1 MMNSKIKGNIK
12 NRKELEKIVQ
22 NNTVLHSYL
31 FLGEEGIGKKEIAKE
46 FAKEILCLTKEKEC
60 NCKSC
65 ICFDTDNHPDFQ
77 LINNESETIKIGT
90 IRETISTVYEK
101 PILTNKKVYIIND
114 ADKMTKEAQNSLLKT
129 LEEPPEYIVIILVA
143 SNTDMLL
150 STIKSRCTKI
160 KFDRLTTQEL
170 KDALKEKNILDEN
183 ISEKMLEFF
192 CGSVGKAIRILE
204 KKDIYKSID
213 TFIEKIDETNK
224 IDFLTQNKD
233 IFNKEEI
240 YGMLEYFMVSLFYT
254 GRKENN
260 IRYLK
265 CVNHIQETIN
275 HLKSNS
281 NYDMSIDHML
291 LKIWEEVNEDN
302 SRR

>member
-1 MMNSKIKGNIK
+1 MINSKIKGNIK

-31 FLGEEGIGKKEIAKE
+31 FLGEEGIGKKEFAKE
-46 FAKEILCLTKEKEC
+46 FAKEILCLTKEKKC

-90 IRETISTVYEK
+90 IRDTISTVYEK
-101 PILTNKKVYIIND
+101 PILTNKKIYIIND

-204 KKDIYKSID
+204 KKDIYNSID
-213 TFIEKIDETNK
+213 TFIEKIDEINK
-224 IDFLTQNKD
+224 IDFLTKNKD

-240 YGMLEYFMVSLFYT
+240 YGMLEYLMVSLFYT